1 MIMGKLSRSNS
12 AMSRSRCVV
21 ALALTLSAFAS
32 ASAGTLDHIRES
44 GKLVLGY
51 RTDARPFSYR
61 NESGAPAGFAVAI
74 CERIAKTL
82 AADAGNASLPIEW
95 VVLSG
100 QGLGSVKT
108 GAVDMLCSAEPATLT
123 NRHDASFS
131 IPIFPG
137 GIAGVVRANGPAR
150 LTAALEERPPPYQP
164 LWRGSMPSVLEQR
177 TFAAVA
183 RTPGLDWLQERAATL
198 KVPGAKVVSVDGYD
212 IGIERVDSGEMDV
225 LFGDRAQLLDAVVRT
240 KKTDDL
246 RVLTRHFTFEPRALA
261 FARNDDDFRLA
272 VDRALTHLYL
282 SPEFG
287 ELYTSTFGKPDADTI
302 AFFRATAVPEK

>member
-74 CERIAKTL
+74 CEHIAKTI
-82 AADAGNASLPIEW
+82 AADIGNASLPVEW
-95 VVLSG
+95 VLLSG
-100 QGLGSVKT
+100 QGLGSVKS
-108 GAVDMLCSAEPATLT
+108 GAVDLLCSAEPVTLS
-123 NRHDASFS
+123 NRRDASFS

-137 GIAGVVRANGPAR
+137 GIAGALRSDGPER
-150 LTAALEERPPPYQP
+150 LRTTLEEQPPPYQP
-164 LWRGSMPSVLEQR
+164 LWRGSVPTVLEER
-177 TFAAVA
+177 TFAAIA
-183 RTPGLDWLQERAATL
+183 RTPSLEWLQERAATL
-198 KVPGAKVVSVDGYD
+198 KVPGAKVVAVDGYD
-212 IGIERVDSGEMDV
+212 VGIHGVVDGDTDV
-225 LFGDRAQLLDAVVRT
+225 LFGDRAQLLDAVVRS
-240 KKTDDL
+240 KAAKEV

-261 FARNDDDFRLA
+261 MKRDDDDFRLA
-272 VDRALTHLYL
+272 VDRAVGRLFAV
-282 SPEFG
+282 PEFG
-287 ELYTSTFGKPDADTI
+287 TLYTNTFGTPDADTI